1 MSRLVLV
8 LALAAGVAWPASAS
22 AARDKSSSKE
32 SSSKKKKSKDK
43 KQDSKKKRSASRGKR
58 KPNNEV
64 TRRSK
69 RESSRGVHMPHG
81 FTWPPTRSMLASE
94 DHCIS
99 RLDAAGI
106 EYKKADR
113 EGRIVRAV
121 IVPSMNFGGVQ
132 FSSNFQSS
140 PNKMDCQLALA
151 LHRIGPALHELGV
164 REVHFGSVYRWTNI
178 RHHGSTKPILS
189 RHALGLAMDIASFV
203 DAEGRKV
210 VVEKDY
216 TMADPLLLNLED
228 AFNDSGFFRTVLT
241 PKNDPISHDDH
252 FHIEAASDFSAPNS

>member
-8 LALAAGVAWPASAS
+8 LALAAGVAWPTSAS
-22 AARDKSSSKE
+22 ADRDRSSSSKK
-32 SSSKKKKSKDK
+32 SDKKKSKKKKSKKTD
-43 KQDSKKKRSASRGKR
+43 
-58 KPNNEV
+58 NEV
-64 TRRSK
+64 TKRSK
-69 RESSRGVHMPHG
+69 RDSSRGVHMPHG
-81 FTWPPTRSMLASE
+81 FSWPPTRAMLAAE
-94 DHCIS
+94 DHCIKK
-99 RLDAAGI
+99 LDATGMT
-106 EYKKADR
+106 YKTADR

-132 FSSNFQSS
+132 FTSVFR
-140 PNKMDCQLALA
+140 PGPHKMDCQFALA
-151 LHRIGPALHELGV
+151 MHRMGPALYELGV
-164 REVHFGSVYRWTNI
+164 REVRFGSLFRWSNV

-189 RHALGLAMDIASFV
+189 RHALGLAMDIAAFI